1 MSVKQQLIEQVVQL
15 LVDGAG
21 TRLYGPA
28 SRTVDA
34 TDRKFL
40 ESVSVELL
48 EKMLIQFKNEQIRIA
63 ALNSPEVQQ
72 VQEARRR
79 EQEEF
84 LRDSE
89 WSKIFR
95 TPLPGGKVAVDNAAN
110 RHIIESW
117 LHPHETLSQAVFVK
131 AIADTPRLIG
141 QLVVTS
147 ADSLDPK
154 KQVAA
159 QKQQLEADKKVFED
173 AAKRLELYSIN
184 EANWSVIHSILG
196 PGLSEYQIREAVAS
210 GAVRLTPAT
219 PSEVQQW
226 RQELAEQRQDWLV
239 NASPAELRAAANA
252 EAEQRRVA
260 AAKQQA
266 DEQLEAAVV
275 RDSVMGFPPLAED
288 WRGQKLDA
296 NFIRVCDVAT
306 QKLLMKRFGSAQLDL
321 RLRGVK

>member
-1 MSVKQQLIEQVVQL
+1 MSNKQDLINQIVEL
-15 LVDGAG
+15 LTAGAG
-21 TRLYGPA
+21 VELYGP
-28 SRTVDA
+28 SSKVVTVA
-34 TDRKFL
+34 DRKLAESKSVEFL
-40 ESVSVELL
+40 ESKLL
-48 EKMLIQFKNEQIRIA
+48 QLKHEQIRIA
-63 ALNSPEVQQ
+63 AVNSPEVQQ
-72 VQEARRR
+72 LQEARRR
-79 EQEEF
+79 DHEEF
-84 LRDSE
+84 VRDTE

-95 TPLPGGKVAVDNAAN
+95 TVLPGNKIVVDNQAN
-110 RHIIESW
+110 RAAIEGW

-266 DEQLEAAVV
+266 DQQLEAAVV
-275 RDSVMGFPPLAED
+275 RDSVMGFPPLPD
-288 WRGQKLDA
+288 TWQGQKLDA
-296 NFIRVCDVAT
+296 AFIKACDVQT
-306 QKLLMKRFGSAQLDL
+306 HKLLSKRFGSAALDL
-321 RLRGVK
+321 RLRGLK